1 MGASENASYNAETT
15 TLGTQWQQCTGAGH
29 IGNFVEPEDPTWKL
43 SLPNGPQMEI
53 WNSIE
58 GPNRKQK
65 GQNGNFDSQR
75 DKMETHP
82 FPKRV
87 LIRKKPTQ
95 SESIHESTSTS

>member
-82 FPKRV
+82 QKNEEVQDAMQYV
-87 LIRKKPTQ
+87 LY
-95 SESIHESTSTS
+95 SM